1 MSPKNRRLPLRL
13 ILVVPF
19 VIQIFG
25 AVGLTG
31 YLSMRNGQKAVDE
44 LARNLQDETASRIDQ
59 HLDSYLTIPKLINR
73 QNGILFRTGLLK
85 PEDFQ
90 TIGQHFWHQVS
101 LYEVNYIQFA
111 TPNGEY
117 IGAGD
122 YGDRAVK
129 IEEIPIGKPGTTYK
143 YDVNQNGD
151 RVKIVSSGEFDPRK
165 EPWYTASKETGK
177 PRWGKIYNWETN
189 PEILSVPAGYPIFDA
204 QGKFLGSMGID
215 LNLAKVSDFLRQLR
229 IGQTGKAFVIERSGK
244 LVATSA
250 DEKPYKL
257 DGTKAERMNA
267 FDSQDQN
274 IQAAANYLQN
284 NLGEFAQLQNN
295 RFFSDSIN
303 GQRQYLKV
311 LPWKDE
317 MGLDWLVVLL
327 IPESDFM
334 AQIEANNRMTMLLCF
349 AALLGATAIGIFT
362 SRWITRPI
370 LKLNRASEAIA
381 KGELNQEVEE
391 SRVAELNV
399 LAGSFNQMAKQLK
412 SSFEELETRV
422 EARTAELKEA
432 KLAADNANQAKSEFL
447 ANMSHELR
455 TPLNGV
461 LGYAQILGRSK
472 ALPEKELHGVNIIHQ
487 CGSHLLTLIND
498 ILDLSKIEARKLELA
513 PYALHFPSFL
523 QGVVEICSIRA
534 QQKGIDFH
542 YEPDA
547 VLPTGVMIDEKRL
560 RQVLINLLGNAI
572 KFTDRG
578 AVTFR
583 VEHCENRIKFT
594 IADTGVGIAPENV
607 DRLFQAFEQVGDKHR
622 QAEGT
627 GLGLAISQQIVH
639 LMGGQI
645 QVKSQVGV
653 GSDFFFDVELPLAQ
667 DWVEQSTA
675 LAGRVVG
682 YDRRDGTEPYRILMV
697 DDRWENR
704 AVIVNVLEPLGF
716 NLIEAEQGQ
725 QALEI
730 LSQRSVDL
738 VITDLSMPV
747 MDGFAFLKH
756 IRQSGHLKDLKVLV
770 SSASVA
776 QLDQQ
781 MALDA
786 GGDDFLPKP
795 IQINDLLELLEQ
807 SLSLSWIY
815 EDTVEQSTEP
825 AELIAPSI
833 QDLQT
838 MLELAQDGLLKDLIQ
853 MANGIEDDRYQAF
866 LQEVIRLAKQFQSEQ
881 LETFL
886 QTAIED
892 SAA

>member
-1 MSPKNRRLPLRL
+1 MSPKNSRLSLRL

-19 VIQIFG
+19 VIQIFA

-44 LARNLQDETASRIDQ
+44 LARSLQDETASRIDQ

-73 QNGILFRTGLLK
+73 QNEILFRTGLLK

-90 TIGQHFWHQVS
+90 TIGKHFWHQVS

-122 YGDRAVK
+122 YGDRSVK

-151 RVKIVSSGEFDPRK
+151 RAKLLGTSEFDPRK
-165 EPWYTASKETGK
+165 EPWYTTPKETGK
-177 PRWGKIYNWETN
+177 PGWGRIYNWETN

-229 IGQTGKAFVIERSGK
+229 IGQTGKAFVMERSGK

-250 DEKPYKL
+250 NEKPYKL

-267 FDSQDQN
+267 IESQDQN
-274 IQAAANYLQN
+274 IQAAATYLQKN
-284 NLGEFAQLQNN
+284 IQQFAQLQDT

-349 AALLGATAIGIFT
+349 AALVGATAIGIYT

-391 SRVAELNV
+391 SRVAELSG
-399 LAGSFNQMAKQLK
+399 LARSFNQMAKQLK

-455 TPLNGV
+455 TPLNGI

-472 ALPEKELHGVNIIHQ
+472 SLPEKELHGVNIIYQ
-487 CGSHLLTLIND
+487 CGFHLLTLIND
-498 ILDLSKIEARKLELA
+498 ILDISKIEARKLELS
-513 PYALHFPSFL
+513 PHALHFPSFL

-534 QQKGIDFH
+534 QQKGIDFR

-547 VLPTGVMIDEKRL
+547 VLPTGVMVDEKRL

-583 VEHCENRIKFT
+583 VEQYENRIKCT
-594 IADTGVGIAPENV
+594 IADTGVGIAPEMV
-607 DRLFQAFEQVGDKHR
+607 DRLFQAFEQVGDKQR

-627 GLGLAISQQIVH
+627 GPGLAISQQIVQ

-645 QVKSQVGV
+645 QVKSQLGV

-675 LAGRVVG
+675 LAGYVVG
-682 YDRRDGTEPYRILMV
+682 YDRKDGSEPYRILII

-704 AVIVNVLEPLGF
+704 AVIVNLLEPLGF
-716 NLIEAEQGQ
+716 TLLEAEHGQ

-730 LSQRSVDL
+730 LEHQSVDL

-747 MDGFAFLKH
+747 MDGFAFLKQ
-756 IRQSGHLKDLKVLV
+756 IRQSDHLRHLKVLV

-776 QLDQQ
+776 QLDQR

-795 IQINDLLELLEQ
+795 IQINDLLKLLEQ

-815 EDTVEQSTEP
+815 ENNAEQSTEP
-825 AELIAPSI
+825 AAMIAPPV

-838 MLELAQDGLLKDLIQ
+838 MLELAQDGLLKDVIQ
-853 MANGIEDDRYQAF
+853 VANSIKDDRYQAF
-866 LQEVIRLAKQFQSEQ
+866 LQEVIRLAKQFQSDQ

-886 QTAIED
+886 QSAIEETV
-892 SAA
+892 

>member
-1 MSPKNRRLPLRL
+1 MTPQNSRRLSLRL

-19 VIQIFG
+19 ILQIFA

-44 LARNLQDETASRIDQ
+44 LARSLQDETASRIDQ

-85 PEDFQ
+85 PEDFK
-90 TIGQHFWHQVS
+90 TIGKHFWHQVS

-129 IEEIPIGKPGTTYK
+129 IEEIPLGKPGTTYK
-143 YDVNQNGD
+143 YDVDPNGD
-151 RVKIVSSGEFDPRK
+151 RAKLVSTSEFDPRK
-165 EPWYTASKETGK
+165 EPWYTVPKDTGK
-177 PRWGKIYNWETN
+177 PGWGRIYNWETN

-215 LNLAKVSDFLRQLR
+215 LNLAKVSDFLRQLK

-250 DEKPYKL
+250 NEKPFKL
-257 DGTKAERMNA
+257 DGTTAERIRA
-267 FDSQDQN
+267 IDSQDKN
-274 IQAAANYLQN
+274 IQAAATYLQKN
-284 NLGEFAQLQNN
+284 IRELATLQNTQ
-295 RFFSDSIN
+295 FFSDSIN

-349 AALLGATAIGIFT
+349 AALIGATVIGIYT
-362 SRWITRPI
+362 SRWITRPV
-370 LKLNRASEAIA
+370 LKLSRASEAIA
-381 KGELNQEVEE
+381 QGKLDQQVEE
-391 SRVAELNV
+391 SSVAELNV
-399 LAGSFNQMAKQLK
+399 LARSFNQMAKQLK

-422 EARTAELKEA
+422 EERTAELKEA
-432 KLAADNANQAKSEFL
+432 KLTADSANQAKSEFL

-455 TPLNGV
+455 TPLNGI
-461 LGYAQILGRSK
+461 LGYAQILSRSK
-472 ALPEKELHGVNIIHQ
+472 ALPEKERHGVNIIHQ

-513 PYALHFPSFL
+513 PKALHFPSFL

-534 QQKGIDFH
+534 QQKGIEFR

-547 VLPTGVMIDEKRL
+547 VLPTGVMVDEKRL

-578 AVTFR
+578 SVTFR
-583 VEHCENRIKFT
+583 VEQCESRIKFT
-594 IADTGVGIAPENV
+594 IADTGVGIDQAHV
-607 DRLFQAFEQVGDKHR
+607 DRLFQAFEQVGDKQR

-627 GLGLAISQQIVH
+627 GLGLAISQQIVQ

-645 QVKSQVGV
+645 QVKSQLGV
-653 GSDFFFDVELPLAQ
+653 GSDFFFEVELAIAQ
-667 DWVEQSTA
+667 DWVEQNTA
-675 LAGRVVG
+675 SAGHVIG
-682 YDRRDGTEPYRILMV
+682 YDRVEPYRVLMV

-704 AVIVNVLEPLGF
+704 AVIVNLLEPLGF
-716 NLIEAEQGQ
+716 KLIEAEHGQ

-730 LSQRSVDL
+730 LSQQSVDL
-738 VITDLSMPV
+738 VITDLTMPV
-747 MDGFAFLKH
+747 MDGFTFLQR
-756 IRQSGHLKDLKVLV
+756 IRQSDRLKHLKVLV

-781 MALDA
+781 MALKA

-795 IQINDLLELLEQ
+795 VQMTDLLHLLRQ
-807 SLSLSWIY
+807 FLSLSWIY
-815 EDTVEQSTEP
+815 ENHAEQSTEQSAMIP
-825 AELIAPSI
+825 PSTE
-833 QDLQT
+833 DLKT
-838 MLELAQDGLLKDLIQ
+838 MLELAQDGLLKDVIQ
-853 MANGIEDDRYQAF
+853 VATSITDDRYQPF

-881 LETFL
+881 LEIVL

-892 SAA
+892 SAAS